1 MKSYAVLTVLAALLA
16 CSACRDAA
24 TTESDTS
31 AMLARGTDL
40 FAQGGETS
48 LREAIDVFEGCVEAA
63 PDYAPCYAGLA
74 RTYTSI
80 GGSYNIM
87 APDEAW
93 PAAREAAEKAVA
105 LDDELAAAHLALA
118 EVIAGQDWNW
128 TAAEQEYQRAIELD
142 SDDFQTLISH
152 AWFLYNV
159 GRDGEATATVA
170 RVRELA
176 PEFSLLYLEYVLTG
190 DTDRAKDGLDELI
203 ASDPQN
209 PGGYWFN
216 ANLHAREGEYEEAAE
231 QLQKQIPLMDG
242 DVVDEVALLGHV
254 YARMGREVE
263 AREMLGRLDELPSE
277 GRYVSPVNKAW
288 IYAGLG
294 EVDQTLDLLREGVE
308 TRAHRSGLGMPSFAF
323 VYEPI
328 SDDPRF
334 GALLDEIGLPE

>member
-1 MKSYAVLTVLAALLA
+1 MKSYAVLTVLAVALA

-24 TTESDTS
+24 TTDSDAS
-31 AMLARGTDL
+31 AMLARATDL
-40 FAQGGETS
+40 FEQGGETN
-48 LREAIDVFEGCVEAA
+48 LREAINVFKGCVQAA

-87 APDEAW
+87 VPDEAW

-128 TAAEQEYQRAIELD
+128 TAAEGQYQRAIELN
-142 SDDFQTLISH
+142 SDDLQTLMSH

-159 GRDGEATATVA
+159 GRHDEASATVA
-170 RVRELA
+170 RIRELA
-176 PEFSLLYLEYVLTG
+176 PEFSPFYLEYLLTG
-190 DTDRAKDGLDELI
+190 DVDRAKNEVEELI
-203 ASDPQN
+203 ASDLQN
-209 PGGYWFN
+209 PNGYWVS

-231 QLQKQIPLMDG
+231 QLQKQIPLMAG

-254 YARMGREVE
+254 YARMGLEVE
-263 AREMLGRLDELPSE
+263 AREMLERLDALPGE

-288 IYAGLG
+288 IHAGLG
-294 EVDQTLDLLREGVE
+294 EVDQTLDLLREGIE
-308 TRAHRSGLGMPSFAF
+308 TRAHRSGLGMTGFAF

-334 GALLDEIGLPE
+334 GALLDEIGLSE